1 MLFFTPFSSPLN
13 LESLKSIRKK
23 FLFGHFLIKIE
34 ESCFVLSD
42 RKEFKGGK
50 NILGDNGL
58 LGH

>member
-50 NILGDNGL
+50 K
-58 LGH
+58 